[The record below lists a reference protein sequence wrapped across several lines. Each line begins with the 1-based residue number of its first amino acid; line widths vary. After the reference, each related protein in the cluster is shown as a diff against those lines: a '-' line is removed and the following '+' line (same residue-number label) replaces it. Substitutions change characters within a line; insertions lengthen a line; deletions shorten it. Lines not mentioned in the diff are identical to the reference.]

1 MHSPRASE
9 QHRWGG
15 RGVRAQG
22 NSPNAAGFSLAEL
35 LVGLAI
41 VGLLAAM
48 GLSGGS
54 ETLARQRLEAATRR
68 LDQGIQRGR
77 AEAQKL
83 GRPCGLSLQPQ
94 GWAAPAQGSLSPC
107 LQTLERLREPI
118 DAAEVRLVHNF
129 PPVLRFSSNGLVLD
143 GGTAVL
149 SASGT
154 SLQRCLVM
162 ALPLGITRLGRFR
175 DGGCEPDPSL

>member
-1 MHSPRASE
+1 MLPVNTQEA
-9 QHRWGG
+9 
-15 RGVRAQG
+15 
-22 NSPNAAGFSLAEL
+22 NGFSLAEL
-35 LVGLAI
+35 LVGIAI
-41 VGLLAAM
+41 VGLLA
-48 GLSGGS
+48 GLGWSWGS

-83 GRPCGLSLQPQ
+83 GRPCGLSLRPE
-94 GWAAPAQGSLSPC
+94 GWAPPASSSLPPC
-107 LQTLERLREPI
+107 LQTLETLKEPI
-118 DAAEVRLVHNF
+118 AAGEVKLVHNF
-129 PPVLRFSSNGLVLD
+129 PAVLRFSSNGLVLD

-162 ALPLGITRLGRFR
+162 ALPLGITRLGRYR
-175 DGGCEPDPSL
+175 GGTCEPDPSL

>member
-1 MHSPRASE
+1 MVPVNTQEAK
-9 QHRWGG
+9 
-15 RGVRAQG
+15 
-22 NSPNAAGFSLAEL
+22 GFSLAEL
-35 LVGLAI
+35 LVGIAI
-41 VGLLAAM
+41 VGLLAVL
-48 GLSGGS
+48 GWTGGS

-83 GRPCGLSLQPQ
+83 GRPCGLSLQPE
-94 GWAAPAQGSLSPC
+94 GWAPPAASSLPPC
-107 LQTLERLREPI
+107 LQTLETLKEPI
-118 DAAEVRLVHNF
+118 AAGEVKLVHNF
-129 PPVLRFSSNGLVLD
+129 PAVLRFSSNGLVLD

-162 ALPLGITRLGRFR
+162 ALPLGITRLGRYR
-175 DGGCEPDPSL
+175 GGTCEPDPSL

>member
-1 MHSPRASE
+1 
-9 QHRWGG
+9 
-15 RGVRAQG
+15 VRAQ
-22 NSPNAAGFSLAEL
+22 NNAPNAAGFSLAEL

-41 VGLLAAM
+41 LGLLAAL
-48 GLSGGS
+48 GWSGGS

-83 GRPCGLSLQPQ
+83 GQPCGLSLQPE

-107 LQTLERLREPI
+107 LQTLESLQEPM
-118 DAAEVRLVHNF
+118 DAAELRLVHNF
-129 PPVLRFSSNGLVLD
+129 PAVLRFSSNGLVLD

-149 SASGT
+149 STSGT

-175 DGGCEPDPSL
+175 NGGCEPDPSL